1 MRTRMRAAELVSS
14 ILVTSILAA
23 APRAGLA
30 QEQSVKDGYQ
40 ALVELFREWR
50 VFERPPLRD
59 GAPDYTAATFD
70 RRHRELAA
78 LRARLRGIDPA
89 KWPIAQQVDYRLVLA
104 EMNGLDFYIRVLKP
118 WTRDPA
124 FYKSVYMEQSDTP
137 AHEGPTHHAAIE
149 LWTYSFPLD
158 VPSQGRLAAE
168 LRGIPPLLAQARSNL
183 TGDAHDLW
191 TTGTGTM
198 RQQTKDLEDLDR
210 RVPKAGAELKRAIR
224 AGIAATNEFAD
235 WLDSQAPSRN
245 GPSGIGKE
253 NYTWA
258 LRNVHLVPMT
268 WEEEVTL
275 LERELARAH
284 ASLRLEEHRNRA
296 LPQLPA
302 AADADEYRRRA
313 EDGVTRY
320 MAFLKS
326 QDILPMREYMDPAL
340 RAHLGKF
347 QPEATRELLR
357 HGDAPGAD
365 DALHTLLSLVRP
377 GTDARGAAS
386 EPDPSRRPALQH
398 LGQPRRGH
406 GDRHGRNDAA
416 RRPVRRQSA
425 RPGDRL
431 DPARATRGTR
441 TGFAVR
447 AQANEF
453 TLKQAKD
460 FQVKWTPRGWM
471 RPDLDLVGFE
481 QQLYLRQ
488 PGYGT
493 SYVTGKYLLERLLT
507 DRASQLGDAFTLRR
521 WFDEVNGA
529 GVIPVELIRWELTGI
544 GDELP
549 AVD

>member
-1 MRTRMRAAELVSS
+1 MRTRIRVAELVLS
-14 ILVTSILAA
+14 ILITSILAV

-40 ALVELFREWR
+40 ALIELFREWR

-59 GAPDYTAATFD
+59 GAPDYTDATFD

-89 KWPIAQQVDYRLVLA
+89 KWPVAQQVDYRLVLA

-158 VPSQGRLAAE
+158 LPSEGRLAAE

-224 AGIAATNEFAD
+224 AGITATNEFAD

-296 LPQLPA
+296 LPQLSVVA
-302 AADADEYRRRA
+302 NADEYHRRA
-313 EDGVTRY
+313 EDAVTRY
-320 MAFLKS
+320 IAFLKS
-326 QDILPMREYMDPAL
+326 RDILPMRNYMDPAL

-347 QPEATRELLR
+347 QPEATREFFDMATHREPMTLYTHFYHWFDLAR
-357 HGDAPGAD
+357 MREEPHSSPIRR
-365 DALHTLLSLVRP
+365 DALLYNIWDSRAEGMATDMEEMMLHAGLYDDNPRAREIVWILLAQRA
-377 GTDARGAAS
+377 ARGLAS
-386 EPDPSRRPALQH
+386 L
-398 LGQPRRGH
+398 
-406 GDRHGRNDAA
+406 
-416 RRPVRRQSA
+416 
-425 RPGDRL
+425 
-431 DPARATRGTR
+431 
-441 TGFAVR
+441 R

-507 DRASQLGDAFTLRR
+507 DRANQLSDAFTLSR